1 MSSFSA
7 PSFYLSPSKAALQLQ
22 YAGKNLKDIPTPA
35 AVLDLAPIRR
45 NCKAMLEA
53 TKALGLGF
61 RAHVKTHKTTELTR
75 YQMGH
80 ESKDIRLIAS
90 TVSEIENLVPYLLER
105 KSQGASINVSPPYA
119 TFAKVSNLV

>member
-1 MSSFSA
+1 MASFSA

-22 YAGKNLKDIPTPA
+22 YVGKNVKDIPAPA

-61 RAHVKTHKTTELTR
+61 RAHVKTHKVNFILSLRTIYWTNDCARLLSLPSIKWATTHKTS
-75 YQMGH
+75 G
-80 ESKDIRLIAS
+80 
-90 TVSEIENLVPYLLER
+90 
-105 KSQGASINVSPPYA
+105 
-119 TFAKVSNLV
+119 

>member
-22 YAGKNLKDIPTPA
+22 YVGKNLNDVPTPA

-61 RAHVKTHKTTELTR
+61 RAHVKTHKVRRRILIHDR
-75 YQMGH
+75 H
-80 ESKDIRLIAS
+80 RLM
-90 TVSEIENLVPYLLER
+90 
-105 KSQGASINVSPPYA
+105 
-119 TFAKVSNLV
+119 FAKDY